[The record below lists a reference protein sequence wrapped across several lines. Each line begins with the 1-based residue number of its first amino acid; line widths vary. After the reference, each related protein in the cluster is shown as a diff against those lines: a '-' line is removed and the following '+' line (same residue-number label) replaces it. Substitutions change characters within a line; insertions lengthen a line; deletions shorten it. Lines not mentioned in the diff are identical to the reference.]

1 MVLILTSLSINES
14 APASTAFTATC
25 AESEEEFKDR
35 PKYLILMY
43 RVVNP
48 VSIITAGL
56 IPEYTQF
63 VESFGVKPDV
73 ALAYTFADVAPEGRV

>member
-1 MVLILTSLSINES
+1 MLIFTSLSIRDN
-14 APASTAFTATC
+14 APASTAFTVAC
-25 AESEEEFKDR
+25 AESEEEFKDK
-35 PKYLILMY
+35 PKYLILIY
-43 RVVNP
+43 SVVKD

-56 IPEYTQF
+56 IPEYTKF